1 MIDLI
6 KAEEEFKKYV
16 NNYDLKN
23 PHIES
28 KVIHSYKVVEISET
42 IAKSLNLEEEDIQL
56 AKLIALLHD
65 IGRFEQ
71 LKIYG
76 TYRDKD
82 SIDHADFGVKI
93 LFDDDFIRKFI
104 EDDKYDSVIYKA
116 IKNHNKY
123 SIEEGCNE
131 KELLHCKIIRDAD
144 KTDIYRVHFEDITKQ
159 ENVISDYEKIKKQNV
174 GTEVINAF
182 KEFRLTDSN
191 KLQSDL
197 DWYLKD
203 IAFIF
208 DYNFPKGVEIVKNK
222 GYLDTMLNAIK
233 DEHLSK
239 EISFI
244 KDQENK
250 YFNKVLGK

>member
-23 PHIES
+23 PHIER
-28 KVIHSYKVVEISET
+28 KVIHSYKVVEIAEI
-42 IAKSLNLEEEDIQL
+42 IAKSLNLIEEDVQL

-71 LKIYG
+71 LKKYG
-76 TYRDKD
+76 TYRDRD

-93 LFDDDFIRKFI
+93 LFEDGYTRKFI
-104 EDDKYDSVIYKA
+104 EDNKYDEVILKA

-123 SIEEGCNE
+123 KIEDGCNE

-144 KTDIYRVHFEDITKQ
+144 KTDIYRVNCEDIIKK
-159 ENVISDYEKIKKQNV
+159 ENILEDYEKLKNQKI

-197 DWYLKD
+197 DWYLKNT
-203 IAFIF
+203 AFIF
-208 DYNFPKGVEIVKNK
+208 DYNFPKGLEIVKEK
-222 GYLDTMLNAIK
+222 GYIEIMLNAIEC
-233 DEHLSK
+233 DHLHK
-239 EISFI
+239 ELDFL
-244 KDQENK
+244 KNQENK
-250 YFNKVLGK
+250 YFNKILK

>member
-23 PHIES
+23 PHIGR
-28 KVIHSYKVVEISET
+28 KVIHSYKVVDVSEA
-42 IAKSLNLEEEDIQL
+42 IAKSLNLDKEEIQL

-71 LKIYG
+71 LKQYG
-76 TYRDKD
+76 TYRDVD
-82 SIDHADFGVKI
+82 SIDHANYGVKI
-93 LFDDDFIRKFI
+93 LFEDGVIRKFI
-104 EDDKYDSVIYKA
+104 EDDKYDNVIYKA

-123 SIEEGCNE
+123 KIEDECNE
-131 KELLHCKIIRDAD
+131 EELLHCKIIRDAD
-144 KTDIYRVHFEDITKQ
+144 KTDIYRVHFDDITKK
-159 ENVISDYEKIKKQNV
+159 ENVLTDYEKIKTQKI
-174 GTEVINAF
+174 GAEVINAF
-182 KEFRLTDSN
+182 KEFRLTDSS

-208 DYNFPKGVEIVKNK
+208 GYNFPKGIEIVKNK
-222 GYLDTMLNAIK
+222 GYLETMLNAIEC
-233 DEHLSK
+233 DNLHQ
-239 EISFI
+239 EINFI
-244 KDQENK
+244 KNQENK
-250 YFNKVLGK
+250 YFNKVLK